1 MIDKIC
7 QFSFP
12 TQISFGPGAV
22 RMLPEHLA
30 ALGMNKPLIVTDPGL
45 KKTGVSTAIETV
57 LERSGVPC
65 AVFCEVEAN
74 PCEKDVENALRAYLA
89 TGCDGV
95 IGLGGGSPLDV
106 AKVVSVLAVNQGPLI
121 RFDVLSGGNKQI
133 NPSRSVMNPGVS
145 SKAPPISRMGPS
157 MIS

>member
-1 MIDKIC
+1 MPDIEEGSRGGSFLLFVPEHEYRAFSSSIQFIIRKRAMIDKIW

-45 KKTGVSTAIETV
+45 QKTGVCTAIETV

-74 PCEKDVENALRAYLA
+74 LCEKDVENALGAYLA
-89 TGCDGV
+89 YGCDGI
-95 IGLGGGSPLDV
+95 IGLGGGSPWTW
-106 AKVVSVLAVNQGPLI
+106 P
-121 RFDVLSGGNKQI
+121 RW
-133 NPSRSVMNPGVS
+133 SRSWQ
-145 SKAPPISRMGPS
+145 
-157 MIS
+157 